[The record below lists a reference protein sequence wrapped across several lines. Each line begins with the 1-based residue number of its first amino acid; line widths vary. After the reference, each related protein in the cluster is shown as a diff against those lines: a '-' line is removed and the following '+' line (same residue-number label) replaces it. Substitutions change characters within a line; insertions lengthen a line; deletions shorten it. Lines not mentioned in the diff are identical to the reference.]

1 MRIGFFDIEASN
13 LSANY
18 GILLTA
24 CIKPYG
30 ENNITKIVKKSTN
43 KVDTLAVKETIKALN
58 QYDLIVTWYGVRY
71 DVPFI
76 KTRALLK
83 NIPFGIDPRIRH
95 LDLWDACRKYMKFT
109 SNRLDTVS
117 TDLGFAEKTRISGEI
132 WNKAVQGDS
141 KAVAY
146 VLHHNVKDV
155 QVLEKVY
162 NSFAKQNLLREIKS
176 IPRV

>member
-18 GILLTA
+18 GMLLTA
-24 CIKPYG
+24 CIKPLG
-30 ENNITKIVKKSTN
+30 ENHITKIVKQTST
-43 KVDTLAVKETIKALN
+43 KEDKLAVKQTIKALN
-58 QYDLIVTWYGVRY
+58 EYDMIVTWYGVRY

-83 NIPFGIDPRIRH
+83 KLPHSIDPRIRH
-95 LDLWDACRKYMKFT
+95 LDLWDACRKYLKFT

-117 TDLGFAEKTRISGEI
+117 TDLGFADKTRISGDI
-132 WNKAVQGDS
+132 WTKAVQGD
-141 KAVAY
+141 KPAIAY
-146 VLHHNVKDV
+146 VLHHNIKDV

-162 NSFAKQNLLREIKS
+162 NSFASQNLLREIKS